1 MLSLLDVPGFLGTK
15 ATMLSDLSLTLCVI
29 SLILFIVA
37 GLQAKN
43 RQFRKHCPTQTIAL
57 VLVILAVVL
66 FMSPVYTQQYESTNS
81 GLSPF
86 LPNGLVALHAGLGGL
101 TLLYGV
107 YVTLVG
113 YRVFKSKNK
122 KLLMQI
128 ASVLFIILNIS
139 GIVIYLNLYL

>member
-1 MLSLLDVPGFLGTK
+1 MLSLLEVPGFLGTN
-15 ATMLSDLSLTLCVI
+15 ASLLSDLSLILCLI
-29 SLILFIVA
+29 SLILFVIA
-37 GLQAKN
+37 GFQAKN
-43 RQFRKHCPTQTIAL
+43 RQFKKHCPTQTIAL
-57 VLVILAVVL
+57 ILVILAVVL
-66 FMSPVYTQQYESTNS
+66 FMSPVYTQQYESTS
-81 GLSPF
+81 AGLSPF
-86 LPNGLVALHAGLGGL
+86 LPNGLVSLHAGLGGL

-113 YRVFKSKNK
+113 YRVFKSKHK

>member
-43 RQFRKHCPTQTIAL
+43 RQFKKHCPTQTIAL

-66 FMSPVYTQQYESTNS
+66 FMSPVYTYQYESTNA
-81 GLSPF
+81 GLLPF

-128 ASVLFIILNIS
+128 ASILFIILNIS

>member
-15 ATMLSDLSLTLCVI
+15 ATMLSDLSLILCII

-43 RQFRKHCPTQTIAL
+43 RQFKKHCPTQTIAL

-66 FMSPVYTQQYESTNS
+66 FMSPVYTEQYESTNA

-101 TLLYGV
+101 TLLFGV

-113 YRVFKSKNK
+113 YRVFKSKHK

-128 ASVLFIILNIS
+128 ASILFIILNVS
-139 GIVIYLNLYL
+139 GIVIYLSLYL

>member
-1 MLSLLDVPGFLGTK
+1 
-15 ATMLSDLSLTLCVI
+15 
-29 SLILFIVA
+29 
-37 GLQAKN
+37 
-43 RQFRKHCPTQTIAL
+43 
-57 VLVILAVVL
+57 
-66 FMSPVYTQQYESTNS
+66 
-81 GLSPF
+81 
-86 LPNGLVALHAGLGGL
+86 LHAGLGGL

>member
-1 MLSLLDVPGFLGTK
+1 MISLLETPGFLGTN
-15 ATMLSDLSLTLCVI
+15 ASLLSDLSLLLCLI
-29 SLILFIVA
+29 SLVLFIVG
-37 GLQAKN
+37 GLQAKR
-43 RQFRKHCPTQTIAL
+43 RQFKSHCPTQTVAL
-57 VLVILAVVL
+57 ILVILAVVL
-66 FMSPVYTQQYESTNS
+66 FMAPVYTEQYESTNA

-113 YRVFKSKNK
+113 YRVFKSKHK

-128 ASVLFIILNIS
+128 ASILFIILNVS
-139 GIVIYLNLYL
+139 GIVIYLSLYL

>member
-1 MLSLLDVPGFLGTK
+1 MLSLLDIPGFLGTK

-43 RQFRKHCPTQTIAL
+43 RQFKKHCPTQTIAL

-66 FMSPVYTQQYESTNS
+66 FMSPVYTQQYESTNA

-128 ASVLFIILNIS
+128 VSVLFIILNIS

>member
-29 SLILFIVA
+29 SLILFIVS

-43 RQFRKHCPTQTIAL
+43 RQFKKHCPTQTIAL

-66 FMSPVYTQQYESTNS
+66 FMSPVYTQQYESTNA

>member
-43 RQFRKHCPTQTIAL
+43 RQFKKHCPTQTIAL

-66 FMSPVYTQQYESTNS
+66 FMSPVYTQQYESTNA

-101 TLLYGV
+101 MLLYGV